1 MTSEFKPTIN
11 YEDFDKLDLRV
22 AEIED
27 VEEIKGADKLYK
39 LTINIG
45 TETRTI
51 CAGIKQF
58 YSKEDLKGRKIIV
71 LSNLAPRNLKGIES
85 KGMLLA
91 ASNDDHTNVILLA
104 PESDIEPGSKIS

>member
-1 MTSEFKPTIN
+1 MSNEIKPTIT
-11 YEDFDKLDLRV
+11 YEDFDKLDFRV

-45 TETRTI
+45 SETRTI

-58 YSKEDLKGRKIIV
+58 YSKEDLVGRKIIV
-71 LSNLAPRNLKGIES
+71 LSNLAPRILKGIES

-91 ASNDDHTNVILLA
+91 ASNEDHTRVILLA